1 MSNPN
6 GRQIINTNRV
16 VIVNFDSNINT
27 GTSNIYVPFPVH
39 EIHIKGVDIDWD
51 ADYTTIYFLS
61 NLVDYGPVGAGFAGA
76 LSDMSTST
84 KKLRYIFPQPRD
96 INGSYTFEYQRVD
109 KISVDVFPDN
119 DKGHVCFIMEF
130 LGYM

>member
-61 NLVDYGPVGAGFAGA
+61 NLVDYGPVGAGFAA
-76 LSDMSTST
+76 

-130 LGYM
+130 IGYM